1 MKSKKYIFPLLLV
14 AVLATAHEAH
24 SKPAHAPHKPFS
36 AVVRSAPV
44 GPSWNCALGQYTGGY
59 YYTGHVNSLWPY
71 APHGSRRGVVLKE
84 AIRHRVPFRLLLGV
98 WGAESSFGR
107 AASHF
112 GLTGY
117 FPGRGTSGDFAY
129 DAHLAAQLLDRLYR
143 GCYGRHSL

>member
-1 MKSKKYIFPLLLV
+1 MVSKRYIFPLLLV
-14 AVLATAHEAH
+14 AVLATADTAEA
-24 SKPAHAPHKPFS
+24 KPFS
-36 AVVRSAPV
+36 SVVRSAPV
-44 GPSWNCALGQYTGGY
+44 TSKWNCALGQYTGGY
-59 YYTGHVNSLWPY
+59 YYIGHINSLWPY
-71 APHGSRRGVVLKE
+71 APRGPRRGVILTE
-84 AIRHRVPFRLLLGV
+84 SIRHRVPFRLMLGV

-117 FPGRGTSGDFAY
+117 FPGRGTSGSFSW